1 MVAKRIPRL
10 TWTGILL
17 VALFG
22 WVGFRCWDYYGRPL
36 TEAEIKTASPDRL
49 AMGLGTGPLRDKVA
63 AKLLD
68 SGPAGWKALVRS
80 LRSPDPYT
88 RRQAAQSLATL
99 RYLNL
104 EGGIAAV
111 VNDDDK
117 LAYGY
122 KVAALASNG
131 SRKSMPVFAEF
142 AQAAGKEKHLSA
154 SQQMA
159 ADRLADLMASVN
171 TPEALQVLLDLAPSG
186 QPSVLLAL
194 ADFTDPKALA
204 TLNAG
209 RRRMDWGRR
218 LTAELRAPGDPDPGI
233 VALAQSIKGDSE
245 PLHRL
250 TADQLAALARAVP
263 APWLSPQTP
272 GYAALLTGTFL
283 ANYNGAVTIAASQ
296 PGTAMSEFQAILAA
310 YEPKNSAEQGYLDI
324 FERLTG
330 LKQGPIAEPPVTRE
344 EVLALERSDPG
355 GAVALLQTQL
365 QKPPKNFYGRD
376 QACLTLVKL
385 AQDPAT
391 LDLVSRHIFP
401 RDVPPDP
408 VFLETVLRMP
418 NGEATVLKMIAAT
431 NPQHNS
437 PLPWAVSLARIDPTF
452 VTPALRQ
459 AVVAACAEVEWQQI
473 GQLNPTWARE
483 FGSDELREKYAVLL
497 GNNRYLGRI
506 RALRLFAA
514 SGHKLIGDELKLTSG
529 RGLLDELV
537 ACIEVVGENNLVD
550 QLPFV
555 LARVGDSRWRVREA
569 VAYSLR
575 QIVTP
580 EATAALETLRR
591 DPVPAV
597 ALTATGPVFVDF
609 HRQLNRRQQ
618 TEANESSG
626 IFGGGM
632 VPDNADGP
640 RVMAMPGPA
649 RMNAKP

>member
-22 WVGFRCWDYYGRPL
+22 WVGYRCWDYYGRPL

-122 KVAALASNG
+122 KIAALASNG
-131 SRKSMPVFAEF
+131 SRKSMPIFAEF

-186 QPSVLLAL
+186 HPSVLLAL

-204 TLNAG
+204 ALDAG

-218 LTAELRAPGDPDPGI
+218 LTAELRAAGDPDPGI
-233 VALAQSIKGDSE
+233 VALAQAIKGDPR
-245 PLHRL
+245 PLH
-250 TADQLAALARAVP
+250 QLSAAQLSALARAVQVTWLQPKTP
-263 APWLSPQTP
+263 A
-272 GYAALLTGTFL
+272 YAALLTGTFL
-283 ANYNGAVTIAASQ
+283 ANYSGAVAISATQ
-296 PGTAMSEFQAILAA
+296 PDPGVAEFGELLAA
-310 YEPKNSAEQGYLDI
+310 QPPKNPTEQESLDL
-324 FERLTG
+324 FERLNG
-330 LKQGPIAEPPVTRE
+330 LKQGPMSNPPRLTE
-344 EVLALERSDPG
+344 EVLALERSDPA
-355 GAVALLQTQL
+355 GAAAVIRAQL
-365 QKPPKNFYGRD
+365 QKPPKAFFGRE

-401 RDVPPDP
+401 REEPPDP
-408 VFLETVLRMP
+408 VFIETVLRMP
-418 NGEATVLKMIAAT
+418 DGEATVLKMIAAT
-431 NPQHNS
+431 DPVHKS
-437 PLPWAVSLARIDPTF
+437 PLPWAVSLAKVDPSL

-483 FGSDELREKYAVLL
+483 FGSDDLKEKYAVLL

-555 LARVGDSRWRVREA
+555 LARVGDGRWRVREA
-569 VAYSLR
+569 VAYALR
-575 QIVTP
+575 QVTAP
-580 EATAALETLRR
+580 EAITALETLKK

-597 ALTATGPVFVDF
+597 ALTATSPVFMDF

-618 TEANESSG
+618 SEANESNG
-626 IFGGGM
+626 ILGGGM